1 MSGIPVGD
9 PARPGEQNTPR
20 RETQLGAPG
29 QFDRKKGP
37 RQGARAR
44 EASPP
49 CRERWAS
56 RAEVRESVHT
66 GAADPLPRAAG
77 KPGRSPR
84 VGAHGHHR
92 HPPLPRAAGKPG
104 RSPRVGAR
112 GRHRHPPHPPRAV
125 GKPIPLQIRPSP
137 DRQRQQRP
145 AQHGLQCLQ
154 RRNRNSS
161 GDTGLFVGPVRAANP
176 LVAPTPCGRATHR
189 RNGGGAPWSSRASRR
204 SAVA

>member
-66 GAADPLPRAAG
+66 GAAD
-77 KPGRSPR
+77 
-84 VGAHGHHR
+84 
-92 HPPLPRAAGKPG
+92 PLPRAAGKPG